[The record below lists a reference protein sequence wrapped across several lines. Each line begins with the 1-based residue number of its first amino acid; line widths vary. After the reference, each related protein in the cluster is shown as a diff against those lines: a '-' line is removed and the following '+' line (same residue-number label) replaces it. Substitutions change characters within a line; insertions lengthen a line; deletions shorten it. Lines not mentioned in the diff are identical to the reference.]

1 MIGFCST
8 SPLHLGS
15 SSLTPTTGLPC
26 SLATDATSSSTL
38 GGGGKRPRRA
48 KKVEDLDCFGPF
60 GFRGSSLDD
69 WFART
74 GLDLMRRKG
83 HHC

>member
-15 SSLTPTTGLPC
+15 SPLTPVTGLPC
-26 SLATDATSSSTL
+26 SLAIDAASSSTL
-38 GGGGKRPRRA
+38 GGGGKRPRPV
-48 KKVEDLDCFGPF
+48 KNVEDLDVLGPL
-60 GFRGSSLDD
+60 GLRCSSLDD

-74 GLDLMRRKG
+74 GLKLRTRS
-83 HHC
+83 HSC